1 MPVVTIQPSGVEF
14 NVETGETILEAA
26 ERHGI
31 EFPFRCRQGVC
42 TACVCQQLEGQVSYG
57 DRDPDSLMLTDP
69 NPDNNKKFTYSCI
82 GYPLTDMVLR
92 HPFIK
97 KS

>member
-1 MPVVTIQPSGVEF
+1 MPLITIQPSGLQFTV
-14 NVETGETILEAA
+14 NKDETLLEAA

-42 TACVCQQLEGQVSYG
+42 TSCVCKTLEGEVSYK
-57 DRDPDSLMLTDP
+57 DRDEASLMTSDQ
-69 NPDNNKKFTYSCI
+69 NSRFTYSCI
-82 GYPLTDMVLR
+82 AYPSTDMVLH

-97 KS
+97 